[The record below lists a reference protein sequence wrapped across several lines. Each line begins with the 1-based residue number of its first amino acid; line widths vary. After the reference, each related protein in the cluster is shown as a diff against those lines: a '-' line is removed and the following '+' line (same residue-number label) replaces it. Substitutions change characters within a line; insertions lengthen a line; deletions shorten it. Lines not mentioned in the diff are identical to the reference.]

1 MASGLNTHT
10 SFVDSLAACPDG
22 MITLMVLSATDNLS
36 ARGSVVEAVPQART
50 GVPGVSFLMV
60 LIANQLET
68 AVRCGGHRV
77 CLRMHTRQ
85 L

>member
-1 MASGLNTHT
+1 MTSGLNTHT
-10 SFVDSLAACPDG
+10 SLVDSLAACPDG
-22 MITLMVLSATDNLS
+22 MITLMVLSVTDDLS

-60 LIANQLET
+60 LGRNPLLRRGCE
-68 AVRCGGHRV
+68 GHRV